1 MKRKLI
7 SIIALIFAANLCF
20 SAVFNDKTF
29 EEVFTEDIE
38 EALEYLE
45 GDKEAL
51 EKDFYPQNTVAKE
64 FIQSL
69 PTEFTASP
77 MLNPVQDENGDYQ
90 IAYTLLIETKD
101 FLASVITCTR
111 RKTDYIAQ
119 RSCTS
124 IWMKK
129 IYTCMLLISLMLY
142 LVLTISSCITT
153 ERWNQDYLRKG

>member
-101 FLASVITCTR
+101 FLALVYNLHKEEDGLHCVAQL
-111 RKTDYIAQ
+111 YIN
-119 RSCTS
+119 
-124 IWMKK
+124 
-129 IYTCMLLISLMLY
+129 LDEEDLY
-142 LVLTISSCITT
+142 LYVIGKPYAVFSFNNSING
-153 ERWNQDYLRKG
+153 RYD